1 MKRLLM
7 LFFVFAVIITLNACD
22 EPKGFTYDFA
32 KDKKDPT
39 TITIWVDDT
48 KGQMINE
55 MITEFRKIHPDI
67 YVKFN
72 HMGSVDAMNQLQ
84 MSGPS
89 GNGADI
95 FQFPHDQLATA
106 LKQELLYALPAEFV
120 DGLTERMQES
130 AIKIATACYTFG
142 DNVTDRFACT
152 GSNEEVFAAPIS
164 VESVALF
171 YNKDLLADLGLE
183 PAKSFEELFEQANEF
198 NDINANKYLLNTNWD
213 DSYFINFV
221 LSAFGYQPFG
231 PTMQDADNIGLN
243 TPEVIEALT
252 WLQENIVPFYG
263 VGTNNTAIQEISDGD
278 FESGKTPYIIQGP
291 WKIETYRAIE
301 DFEVGVTTIPTIN
314 INGKDVQPKPFM
326 GAQMLGVYKHSN
338 NVEAALKFI
347 QFWTSDKGL
356 EIQYKYQGKLP
367 ALKEEFI
374 ENIPGVKEDE
384 YLAGIIKQLENTIP
398 MPTIPEV
405 KYYWDPV
412 KVMIQD
418 VWKGM
423 SPGAAAEKAENSY
436 EANRNLGK

>member
-1 MKRLLM
+1 MKRLLT
-7 LFFVFAVIITLNACD
+7 LFFAIAVVLILSSCD
-22 EPKGFTYDFA
+22 EPTGYTYDFSQ
-32 KDKKDPT
+32 DKKDPT

-48 KGQMINE
+48 KGLMIKE
-55 MITEFRKIHPDI
+55 MIEEFRKVHPDI

-106 LKQELLYALPAEFV
+106 LKQELLYALPPEFV
-120 DGLTERMQES
+120 DKITERMQES
-130 AIKIATACYTFG
+130 SVKIATACYSF
-142 DNVTDRFACT
+142 DEDITDKFACT
-152 GSNEEVFAAPIS
+152 GDNEELFAAPIS

-171 YNKDLLADLGLE
+171 YNKDLLNQLGLE
-183 PAKSFEELFEQANEF
+183 PAKSFEELFEQAKDF
-198 NDINANKYLLNTNWD
+198 NNPNANKYLLNTNWD

-231 PTMQDADNIGLN
+231 PTMQDPDNIGVN
-243 TPEVIEALT
+243 SPEVIKALT

-291 WKIETYRAIE
+291 WKIETYKAL
-301 DFEVGVTTIPTIN
+301 DFEVGVTTIPTIK
-314 INGKDVQPKPFM
+314 IDGKDVQPKPFM
-326 GAQMLGVYKHSN
+326 GAQMLGVYRHSN
-338 NVEAALKFI
+338 NKEAALKFI
-347 QFWTSDKGL
+347 EFWTSDKGL
-356 EIQYKYQGKLP
+356 EIQYKHQGKLP
-367 ALKEEFI
+367 ALKEEYM
-374 ENIPGVKEDE
+374 ENVEGVSTDAF
-384 YLAGIIKQLENTIP
+384 LVGIIKQLENTIP

-423 SPGAAAEKAENSY
+423 NPAQAAEKAENSY
-436 EANRNLGK
+436 ESNRNLGK